1 MIDQKIASVS
11 NIFVKMMYFHSA
23 GDIMEGHSHN
33 FNHLTLLAK
42 GKLNVTVDGVTTEFS
57 APNMIYILKD
67 KEHTLEATSDA
78 TVAYC
83 IHALRDLNDEILPDD
98 IIPEGIRTRSET
110 APLTTNITN
119 N

>member
-1 MIDQKIASVS
+1 MIDQKIASVA
-11 NIFVKMMYFHSA
+11 NIFVKMMYFQNT
-23 GDIMEGHSHN
+23 GDVMEGHSHN

-42 GKLNVTVDGVTTEFS
+42 GKLNVTVDGVTTEFT

-67 KEHTLEATSDA
+67 KVHTLEATSDA

-98 IIPEGIRTRSET
+98 IIPEGIRTSNET
-110 APLTTNITN
+110 GPLTQNITN